1 MSYNPFSL
9 NGKTILITGASS
21 GIGKAAAIECSKMGA
36 QVIITARNESRL
48 SQTLSELDGNGHQMA
63 ICDLN
68 DEAAIDKMVAD
79 LPEIQG
85 LINNAG
91 FTKILPVQ
99 FISSEDINHIFHVN
113 TVAPMILIQKLLK
126 KKKLKKGASVVF
138 TSSMAGLGFST
149 VGNSMYT
156 ASKGA
161 ISAFT
166 RCIAL
171 ELAPK
176 NIRVNAVCPAMV
188 DSGILDSGTVSK
200 EQLETDMKNY
210 PLGRY
215 GNPIDIAWAMI
226 YLLSDASSWV
236 TGDNLIIDG
245 GVTLK

>member
-1 MSYNPFSL
+1 MYNPYSL
-9 NGKTILITGASS
+9 EGKTILVTGASS
-21 GIGKAAAIECSKMGA
+21 GIGKATAIECSKLGA
-36 QVIITARNESRL
+36 KVIISARNKDRL
-48 SQTLSELDGNGHQMA
+48 LETLNELEGDGHQMI

-68 DEAAIDKMVAD
+68 EETAIDKLVAD
-79 LPEIQG
+79 MPEIQG
-85 LINNAG
+85 LVNNAG

-99 FISSEDINHIFHVN
+99 FISVEDIKSILQVN
-113 TVAPMILIQKLLK
+113 TVAPMILLQKLLK

-138 TSSMAGLGFST
+138 TSSMAGLGSGS

-161 ISAFT
+161 ISAFI
-166 RCIAL
+166 RCVAL

-188 DSGILDSGTVSK
+188 DTGILDSGTVSQ
-200 EQLETDMKNY
+200 EQLQEDIKNY

-215 GNPIDIAWAMI
+215 GKPVDIAWAMI
-226 YLLSDASSWV
+226 YLLSDASSWI
-236 TGDNLIIDG
+236 TGDNIVIDG